1 MGIIDAYI
9 PMDRRHAL
17 ARGEELPDRTSGAV
31 LFADISG
38 FTRFNSALFQELG
51 PQLGAEVLTQHL
63 NHIYGVLIAEVHRY
77 GGSVI
82 SFGGDAIT
90 CWFDNDSGRRASAAA
105 LDMQRVMAGIESLS
119 TPSGTQY
126 PFGIKVA
133 VTSGSARRFLV
144 GQPSVQRIEVLAGA
158 ILDRMAAAE
167 NQLEAGEVVVGAEVM
182 GRFGDQANVK
192 EWRKDEFGEHYAVLT
207 DLTEPIPEQPWE
219 TAPSL
224 DTELARNWLLPSVHR
239 RLIRGE
245 GEFLAELRPAVALFI
260 KFHGIDYD
268 KEDDAGDKLDTFI
281 GWVQRILA
289 KYEGL
294 VLNLIVG
301 DKGSYIYCAYGA
313 RITHEN
319 DVDRALAAS
328 LELISPPDELA
339 YIKDIQ
345 IGITRGQMRVGAYG
359 SPTRRTYGAQ
369 GSEVNLASRLMSLA
383 KPCQIIAS
391 QRVVD
396 DASNRYEFSE
406 IGPTSVKGVDEPILI
421 YTLTSMTTEVTTD
434 IFGSTI
440 YPIIGREAE
449 KLVLNEAL
457 GAIRLGRSTTI
468 ILTGEAGIGKTRL
481 VEYTL
486 SEAQRRS
493 VNYMIALGDEV
504 GSSSLYFAW
513 RPIFMNLFD
522 LDQFSGMGDPS
533 ERENRRESILDKLE
547 DAAPELTHL
556 APLLNEVLMS
566 DFPENDLTKQMS
578 GEVRAENIH
587 ILLNTLLSQVAGS
600 APLLLVVEDAH
611 WLDSAS
617 WAMLHSVDHEIH
629 PLLLVIA
636 SRPLREP
643 VPFEFTEIQ
652 TAPNTN
658 LISLEQFSTEDVGSL
673 LRQRLEVD
681 QLPEPVLNLVYEK
694 AEGNPFFSEELA
706 YVLRESG
713 LIEIDN
719 SGAHITSS
727 TGVLQSLDF
736 PDTSQD
742 VIRSRIDR
750 LAPEEGLAIKIASV
764 IGRTFLYMLLYDIH
778 PVDADR
784 PLLTNYLD
792 ALERSALTRL
802 LSPEP
807 DLTYRFRHNITHE
820 VAYNLML
827 ITQRRELHRSIAEW
841 YERTYKE
848 DLSQF
853 YPLLAYHW
861 DQTDEAVKA
870 VEFLEH
876 AGRQAVLNFA
886 NKEAVKFFTQA
897 LSRADEDGVELTKE
911 RHAQIELLLGE
922 AHVNKAEY
930 IEGSLHLE
938 RGLSILGQAVPKG
951 TFMQVASVLGQ
962 VLLQAAHRM
971 LPGFYFGRRSNQ
983 RDTLLAAYRALERL
997 VEVYFMT
1004 NKTVLSLYTAFRSL
1018 NLAEDAGPSP
1028 ELARGYSTVG
1038 ALIGFIPLHGMAN
1051 NYMRRALE
1059 ALEGVDDL
1067 NAHVWVALTVAF
1079 YKAGA
1084 GEWEEAA
1091 QFQERLVEISE
1102 QLGDQRRREDGI
1114 GAQFTLNYFKGN
1126 FDTSSQYSDE
1136 LVRISRVRGADL
1148 SLAYGLQGQA
1158 YVLLH
1163 QGQFDIAMAKLE
1175 ELRTMML
1182 EDSKIKEEGLLIEMY
1197 GLLSIAYLRRSET
1210 QYALEMAEK
1219 ALNLTAKGAPSNFSS
1234 FTAYFGPANV
1244 YLTLWEEDYQLQD
1257 IDKLAL
1263 KANKCL
1269 KKYAGIFLIGEPRY
1283 LLYEGWYNWLSGK
1296 HDKAVIKWD
1305 KSLASAIK
1313 LDMVYDQGLA
1323 YLEIG
1328 RHLPHGNPD
1337 RHVYLTK
1344 ASGIFTD
1351 IGAAYDLQRCESAIT
1366 KSNS

>member
-9 PMDRRHAL
+9 PMDRRHAVT
-17 ARGEELPDRTSGAV
+17 RGEELPDRTSGAV

-63 NHIYGVLIAEVHRY
+63 NHVYGVLIAEVHRY

-105 LDMQRVMAGIESLS
+105 LDMQSVMAGIESLS

-133 VTSGSARRFLV
+133 VTSGNARRFLV
-144 GQPSVQRIEVLAGA
+144 GQPNIQHIEVLAGA

-167 NQLEAGEVVVGAEVM
+167 DQLEAGEIIVGAEVM
-182 GRFGDQANVK
+182 GRFGDQAIVK
-192 EWRKDEFGEHYAVLT
+192 EWRKDQFDEYYAVLT
-207 DLTEPIPEQPWE
+207 GLTEPVQERPWQS
-219 TAPSL
+219 APGL
-224 DTELARNWLLPSVHR
+224 DPELAKNWLLPSVHE

-245 GEFLAELRPAVALFI
+245 GEYLAELRPAVAMFI

-268 KEDDAGDKLDTFI
+268 KEDDAGYKLDTFT

-301 DKGSYIYCAYGA
+301 DKGSYIYCAFGA
-313 RITHEN
+313 RITHED

-339 YIKDIQ
+339 YIKGIQ

-369 GSEVNLASRLMSLA
+369 GSDVNLASRLMSLA
-383 KPCQIIAS
+383 QPGQILAS
-391 QRVVD
+391 RRVVD
-396 DASNRYEFSE
+396 DASSRYKFSE
-406 IGPTSVKGVDEPILI
+406 SGPTTVKGIDEPIPI
-421 YTLTSMTTEVTTD
+421 YTLTSMTTRVTTD
-434 IFGSTI
+434 ILVSTI

-449 KLVLNEAL
+449 KLILNESL
-457 GAIRLGRSTTI
+457 DAIRLGRSTTI
-468 ILTGEAGIGKTRL
+468 ILTGEAGIGKSRL

-486 SEAQRRS
+486 SEAQLRGI
-493 VNYMIALGDEV
+493 NFMIALGDEV
-504 GSSSLYFAW
+504 GRSSLYFAW
-513 RPIFMNLFD
+513 RPVFMNLFD
-522 LDQFSGMGDPS
+522 LDQFSGLVERS
-533 ERENRRESILDKLE
+533 EREKRRAHIINKLE
-547 DAAPELTHL
+547 NAAPELTHL

-566 DFPENDLTKQMS
+566 DIPENDLTKQMT
-578 GEVRAENIH
+578 GEVRADNIR
-587 ILLNTLLSQVAGS
+587 IVLITLLSQVAQP

-617 WAMLHSVDHEIH
+617 WAMLHSVRHEIH

-636 SRPLREP
+636 SRPLRDP
-643 VPFEFTEIQ
+643 VPAEFTELQ
-652 TAPNTN
+652 MAPDTSH
-658 LISLEQFSTEDVGSL
+658 LSLDQFSADNVRSL
-673 LRQRLEVD
+673 LNQRLEVD
-681 QLPEPVLNLVYEK
+681 QLPEPIINLVYEK

-713 LIEIDN
+713 FIEIDN
-719 SGAHITSS
+719 GEARIS
-727 TGVLQSLDF
+727 TRTGDLQSLDF

-742 VIRSRIDR
+742 IIRSRIDR
-750 LAPEEGLAIKIASV
+750 LAPEEGLALKIASV
-764 IGRTFLYMLLYDIH
+764 IGRTFLYLLLCDIH
-778 PVDADR
+778 PVEADR
-784 PLLTNYLD
+784 ALLSNYLD
-792 ALERSALTRL
+792 ALEHNALTRL
-802 LSPEP
+802 VSPEP
-807 DLTYRFRHNITHE
+807 ELTYRFRHNITHD

-841 YERTYKE
+841 YERTNEE

-853 YPLLAYHW
+853 YPLLAHHW
-861 DQTDEAVKA
+861 NQTDDSVKA
-870 VEFLEH
+870 VEFLES
-876 AGRQAVLNFA
+876 AGVQAVRNFA
-886 NKEAVKFFTQA
+886 NREAITFLTQA
-897 LSRADEDGVELTKE
+897 LSRADEFGVEMTKE
-911 RHAQIELLLGE
+911 RRAQIELLLGE
-922 AHVNKAEY
+922 AHVNQAEY
-930 IEGSLHLE
+930 LEGSLHLE
-938 RGLSILGQAVPKG
+938 RGLSLLGQAVPKG

-962 VLLQAAHRM
+962 VVLQVAHRM

-1051 NYMRRALE
+1051 NYMRRALD
-1059 ALEGVDDL
+1059 ALKGVDDL
-1067 NAHVWVALTVAF
+1067 NAQVWVELIVAF
-1079 YKAGA
+1079 YKAGV
-1084 GEWEEAA
+1084 GDWEEALG
-1091 QFQERLVEISE
+1091 FQERVVEISE
-1102 QLGDQRRREDGI
+1102 QLGDQRRREDGM
-1114 GAQFTLNYFKGN
+1114 GNQFALNYFQGN
-1126 FDTSSQYSDE
+1126 FDTSLHYSEE
-1136 LVRISRVRGADL
+1136 LIRISRNRGADA
-1148 SLAYGLQGQA
+1148 SLAYGLQGRA

-1163 QGQFDIAMAKLE
+1163 KGQFDEAMANLE
-1175 ELRTMML
+1175 ELGTLML

-1197 GLLSIAYLRRSET
+1197 GLFSVTYMRRSDT
-1210 QYALEMAEK
+1210 QLALEMAEK
-1219 ALNLTAKGAPSNFSS
+1219 SLELTAKGTPSNYSS
-1234 FTAYFGPANV
+1234 FTAFAGPATV
-1244 YLTLWEEDYQLQD
+1244 YLTLWEEGYQLGE
-1257 IDKLAL
+1257 IEKLAL
-1263 KANKCL
+1263 KANKSL
-1269 KKYAGIFLIGEPRY
+1269 NKYAGIFPIGKPRA
-1283 LLYEGWYNWLSGK
+1283 LLYEGLYDWLSGK
-1296 HDKAVIKWD
+1296 HDRAVTKWD
-1305 KSLASAIK
+1305 KSLASAIE
-1313 LDMVYDQGLA
+1313 LEMIYDQGLA

-1328 RHLPHGNPD
+1328 RHLPPDNPD
-1337 RHVYLTK
+1337 RQVYLTK

-1351 IGAAYDLQRCESAIT
+1351 IGAAYDLLRCEAAIS
-1366 KSNS
+1366 KSRS